1 MHTSSEQTRKTSSA
15 VIRQAGIP
23 FFARKHDMTFF
34 QGNRQAFSSAS
45 FIQPKLTVS
54 QPDDPQEK
62 EADQMAHRVM
72 TMPDVQASSAPAE
85 KKEEIQPELQRQ
97 DEGEEVQ
104 KDIQRKEEEE
114 EEPVQRTAAEEIRTQ
129 QDEKKDEQVSR
140 KIIPGEGQ
148 VLVARSGRSPPG
160 PAKSSFEHSLSYA
173 RGPGSPLPGE
183 TRSFMESRFN
193 ADFSGVRIHTGELSV
208 QMNREINSQAF
219 TYGNDIFFNSG
230 KYSAGTP
237 EGQSLIAHELTHT
250 IQQGA
255 SSHISPKNGGKQ
267 KNITVAAKNTN
278 GLSTL
283 HRSAANMTAAV
294 SIAKG
299 EAGKVIANK
308 EGPDGFRVG
317 WPRLMEYFR
326 TTLGTEKILPEGQT
340 GDSTDVSESQVK
352 KIIKAHDV
360 DVVTPDNRVIKGT
373 RDALP
378 SWCGIFAFW
387 SLNKAGLPMKKWTL
401 GRMTIPPE
409 AAFSPGT
416 TPPPGAI
423 AYRRERSHYGLVE
436 RSDGVNVTT
445 INGNTAGDDHLGGEI
460 QVQTHP
466 LASWMAFIDPM
477 KLIEG
482 TVRNPDFGVEERP
495 LSLSDLRKELFGIQ
509 RKEQS
514 EETGNKDKENSRED
528 RPAPSV
534 QAKKP
539 ADTENKE
546 EIERKEEKREDGE
559 SKLPTRMLIHDTG
572 GSTVNGIQQR
582 SEPKVQR
589 GIFSAIRGA
598 INSAVEWV
606 GDRLEEG
613 KKWLLGK
620 IRNLIM

>member
-1 MHTSSEQTRKTSSA
+1 MHTSSEQTRKTSTT
-15 VIRQAGIP
+15 VIRQTGIP

-45 FIQPKLTVS
+45 FIQPKLAVS
-54 QPDDPQEK
+54 QPEDPQEK
-62 EADQMAHRVM
+62 EADQMADRVM
-72 TMPDVQASSAPAE
+72 TMPDTQVSSAPAE
-85 KKEEIQPELQRQ
+85 KEEEIQRQ
-97 DEGEEVQ
+97 
-104 KDIQRKEEEE
+104 EE
-114 EEPVQRTAAEEIRTQ
+114 EEPVQRTASEEIRKP
-129 QDEKKDEQVSR
+129 DDREKDEHVSR
-140 KIIPGEGQ
+140 KIIPGDGR

-160 PAKSSFEHSLSYA
+160 PAKSSFEHSLSSA
-173 RGPGSPLPGE
+173 RGTGSPLPGE

-230 KYSAGTP
+230 KYSTGTP

-255 SSHISPKNGGKQ
+255 SSHISPKNTGRQ
-267 KNITVAAKNTN
+267 KNITVAARNNNAHSTHSTH
-278 GLSTL
+278 STL

-326 TTLGTEKILPEGQT
+326 TALGPEKILPEGQT
-340 GDSTDVSESQVK
+340 GDSTDVSESQIRK
-352 KIIKAHDV
+352 FFKADNV

-423 AYRRERSHYGLVE
+423 AYRKERSHYGLVE
-436 RSDGVNVTT
+436 KSDGVSVTT
-445 INGNTAGDDHLGGEI
+445 INGNTAGDDHLGGEV

-466 LASWMAFIDPM
+466 LSGWMAFIDPM

-482 TVRNPDFGVEERP
+482 TVRNPDFGVEERQ
-495 LSLSDLRKELFGIQ
+495 LSLSDLRKELFGVQ

-514 EETGNKDKENSRED
+514 DETGKKDQEN
-528 RPAPSV
+528 
-534 QAKKP
+534 
-539 ADTENKE
+539 
-546 EIERKEEKREDGE
+546 
-559 SKLPTRMLIHDTG
+559 
-572 GSTVNGIQQR
+572 
-582 SEPKVQR
+582 
-589 GIFSAIRGA
+589 
-598 INSAVEWV
+598 
-606 GDRLEEG
+606 
-613 KKWLLGK
+613 
-620 IRNLIM
+620 